1 MEQEGLLK
9 LMSQIEQIVSR
20 HVLAN
25 FRNFMTLTTPFVP
38 ELNSYFFSILMPN
51 QAHLST
57 KHKLL
62 QLGYHILGSTAMNNI
77 LKLPDDCRTVTN
89 RIVYGE

>member
-38 ELNSYFFSILMPN
+38 ELNSYFFFN
-51 QAHLST
+51 TYA
-57 KHKLL
+57 
-62 QLGYHILGSTAMNNI
+62 
-77 LKLPDDCRTVTN
+77 
-89 RIVYGE
+89 